1 MADPGKVRDN
11 TFATDELSAGLKAAR
26 NELTSQV
33 DSEEDRANIPYNK
46 QVNVDMYS
54 EENRQKRLLL
64 KKDNEIIAAIDR
76 WKILVGVEDA
86 VKSVGMRAYMRLS
99 GAVFVAVLGEDA
111 DANVLED
118 NWTADSKGLSTL
130 LAQSPTLSSYY
141 LSSCPRK
148 VLH

>member
-64 KKDNEIIAAIDR
+64 KKDNEVNFGSVHNTPLKYCTSISWEAA
-76 WKILVGVEDA
+76 A
-86 VKSVGMRAYMRLS
+86 
-99 GAVFVAVLGEDA
+99 
-111 DANVLED
+111 
-118 NWTADSKGLSTL
+118 
-130 LAQSPTLSSYY
+130 
-141 LSSCPRK
+141 
-148 VLH
+148 